1 MKYTILSLL
10 LLAAV
15 GAYGQTITKPGYTS
29 YYNAKTKIPD
39 SVLWT
44 ITKAHLTGTKI
55 PRNNQFHSEPGMQN
69 LKRDYINSHY
79 DQGHNSPYDDNYWS
93 ADAEFQCFS
102 YINMFPQRHLLNAQ
116 TWERLEDYSR
126 QMALKYGSCRV
137 KTSWRG
143 VDKKIGIDS
152 VVVPLYC
159 IKQIWYN
166 GVSERYV
173 MPNRDSC
180 IKHPFTFY
188 KVK

>member
-1 MKYTILSLL
+1 M
-10 LLAAV
+10 
-15 GAYGQTITKPGYTS
+15 
-29 YYNAKTKIPD
+29 
-39 SVLWT
+39 LWT